1 MKEFFQKLHFHAERY
16 MVLPDKVI
24 DTRAV
29 FIAQIAMCLFVWACI
44 STAQLAI
51 VNRCV
56 APLPSS
62 FIGK

>member
-1 MKEFFQKLHFHAERY
+1 MKKFFQDLHASAERY
-16 MVLPDKVI
+16 MALPDKLI

-29 FIAQIAMCLFVWACI
+29 FIAQIALCLFVWACI